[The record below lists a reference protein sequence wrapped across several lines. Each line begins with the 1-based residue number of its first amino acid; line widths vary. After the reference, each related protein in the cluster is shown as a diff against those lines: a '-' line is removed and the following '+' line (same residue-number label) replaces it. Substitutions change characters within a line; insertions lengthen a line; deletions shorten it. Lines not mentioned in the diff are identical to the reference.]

1 MNLDSIELVKSLN
14 TNLKTNINN
23 IKTSKEKF
31 KSIMNNIKE
40 SESKENIENLSIED
54 DFILNSDNLDEDFED
69 IKSDSEDIN
78 FNVSDIFI
86 RKLNLSYENQI
97 KDEFGEAKIG
107 KIEDIDVNEDIK
119 LSTLTS
125 LENISGKINENDESL
140 FDDNIK
146 LDFFLKENISK
157 DSITEHKEEKTDN
170 QDDEINPIVLE
181 FKEKIS
187 NKKAEN
193 ILNSFNNKLVDKD
206 LISSEDENNIQ
217 SERIVSMYEQEIDK
231 SEKEEDLLDYNFK
244 NLDSISIIKND
255 GFSYEEKI
263 DKLSMLNIKNI
274 ENQIIDEVKV
284 INTEELKEINVQLYP
299 KQLGS
304 INIELKLEDG
314 NLKAKILVDNQVTKD
329 LLTNSIG
336 DLNKN
341 LLKQNIELK
350 EVFVDVNSGFNENNQ
365 NQENNENKRRRNLKR
380 DLINEDINI
389 NNLNLNSYNRI
400 SNLDNINF
408 LV

>member
-1 MNLDSIELVKSLN
+1 MNLNSIELVKSLN

-31 KSIMNNIKE
+31 KYIMNNIKE

-54 DFILNSDNLDEDFED
+54 DFSLNSDNLDEDFED
-69 IKSDSEDIN
+69 IKKDSEDIN

-97 KDEFGEAKIG
+97 KDEFEEARIG
-107 KIEDIDVNEDIK
+107 KIEDIDLNEDIK
-119 LSTLTS
+119 LSTLTR
-125 LENISGKINENDESL
+125 LENISEKINENYESL

-157 DSITEHKEEKTDN
+157 DSITEHKEEKIDS

-181 FKEKIS
+181 FKEKLN

-193 ILNSFNNKLVDKD
+193 ILNNFNNKLVDRD

-217 SERIVSMYEQEIDK
+217 SEKIVSMYEQEIDK

-263 DKLSMLNIKNI
+263 DKLNMLNIKNI

-350 EVFVDVNSGFNENNQ
+350 EVFVDVNSNFNENNQ

>member
-1 MNLDSIELVKSLN
+1 MNLNSIELVKSLN
-14 TNLKTNINN
+14 KNLKTNINN

-40 SESKENIENLSIED
+40 SESKENIENLSIKD
-54 DFILNSDNLDEDFED
+54 DFILSIDNLDEDFED
-69 IKSDSEDIN
+69 IKKDSEDIN
-78 FNVSDIFI
+78 FDVSDIFI

-97 KDEFGEAKIG
+97 KDEFEEAKIG

-125 LENISGKINENDESL
+125 LENISEKINENDESF

-146 LDFFLKENISK
+146 VDFFLKENISK
-157 DSITEHKEEKTDN
+157 DSITEHKEEKIDN

-181 FKEKIS
+181 FKDKLN

-193 ILNSFNNKLVDKD
+193 ILNNFNNKLVDRA

-217 SERIVSMYEQEIDK
+217 SEKIASMYQQEIDK

-263 DKLSMLNIKNI
+263 DKLSMINIKNI

-350 EVFVDVNSGFNENNQ
+350 EVFVDVNSDFNENNQ

-389 NNLNLNSYNRI
+389 NNLNLNSYNKI

>member
-1 MNLDSIELVKSLN
+1 MNLNSIELVKSLN

-40 SESKENIENLSIED
+40 SESKEGIENLIIED

-69 IKSDSEDIN
+69 IKKDSEDIN

-86 RKLNLSYENQI
+86 RKLNLSYKNQI
-97 KDEFGEAKIG
+97 KDEFEEAKIG
-107 KIEDIDVNEDIK
+107 KIEDIDLNEDIK

-125 LENISGKINENDESL
+125 LENISGKINENYESL

-157 DSITEHKEEKTDN
+157 DSITEHKEEKIDS

-299 KQLGS
+299 KQLGN
-304 INIELKLEDG
+304 IKIELKLEDG

-350 EVFVDVNSGFNENNQ
+350 EVFVDVNSDFNENNQ

>member
-1 MNLDSIELVKSLN
+1 MNLNSIELVKSLN

-31 KSIMNNIKE
+31 KYIMNNIKE
-40 SESKENIENLSIED
+40 SESKEGIENLIIED

-69 IKSDSEDIN
+69 IKKDSEDIN

-86 RKLNLSYENQI
+86 RKLNLSYKNQI
-97 KDEFGEAKIG
+97 KDEFEEAKIG
-107 KIEDIDVNEDIK
+107 KIEYIDLNEDIK

-125 LENISGKINENDESL
+125 LENISGKINENYESL

-157 DSITEHKEEKTDN
+157 DSITEHKEEKIDS

-299 KQLGS
+299 KQLGN
-304 INIELKLEDG
+304 IKIELKLEDG

-350 EVFVDVNSGFNENNQ
+350 EVFVDVNSDFNENNQ

>member
-1 MNLDSIELVKSLN
+1 MNLNSIELVKSLN

-40 SESKENIENLSIED
+40 SESKEGIENLIIED

-69 IKSDSEDIN
+69 IKKDSEDIN

-86 RKLNLSYENQI
+86 RKLNLSYKNQI
-97 KDEFGEAKIG
+97 KDEFEEAKIG
-107 KIEDIDVNEDIK
+107 KIEYIDLNEDIK

-125 LENISGKINENDESL
+125 LENISGKINENYESL

-157 DSITEHKEEKTDN
+157 DSITEHKEEKIDS

-299 KQLGS
+299 KQLGN
-304 INIELKLEDG
+304 IKIELKLEDG

-350 EVFVDVNSGFNENNQ
+350 EVFVDVNSDFNENNQ